1 VIVTAPPGTFD
12 WAHRFVRVSVPLS
25 LGVAFLVG
33 WGFVHHRTMV
43 ELVAVLLT
51 TAPLLFSARARI
63 LFLVFG
69 ALLIFQ
75 SAPELTPPKLYY
87 LFGVAVAGAGA
98 LARKGQFRDDPLR
111 RDFAPLFAIT
121 RAFALLAVVSLFV
134 SFAYHI
140 PHKVWL
146 RDVSS
151 YLLFAAA
158 PLFAYD
164 AYTAFGQRGLRRLI
178 VVAGLAGSA
187 AFAAHWLSSRHIASI
202 PNAFGLPTFLLG
214 AALFAYAMAFVLEG
228 DRQRLRWLM
237 LASAILAGL
246 IATGTRS
253 SLILLAIPIA
263 IILGARRHFAR
274 RSVRFA
280 IVIPAAALLVL
291 LGVQFLIRYT
301 SAHRDVLQE
310 RVQLLR
316 HSGSSSDQSYV
327 DRLAQTTAAW
337 KVFKSSPLL
346 GVAPGYSFTWFDPTG
361 NEKSSTVIDTP
372 VEYLAKFG
380 VFGLWPVLVLA
391 VSVKRGL
398 GRLRKRTGGATIG
411 QLAVIGL
418 AGAFLIWWALGVP
431 FDDKGFA
438 IGFLLLLALALS
450 EASVVSRSQMTPR
463 T

>member
-1 VIVTAPPGTFD
+1 
-12 WAHRFVRVSVPLS
+12 
-25 LGVAFLVG
+25 
-33 WGFVHHRTMV
+33 M
-43 ELVAVLLT
+43 LT

-69 ALLIFQ
+69 GLLIFQ

-87 LFGVAVAGAGA
+87 LLGVTVAAAGA
-98 LARKGQFRDDPLR
+98 LARRKQFRNDPLR
-111 RDFAPLFAIT
+111 RDFAPLFAAS
-121 RAFALLAVVSLFV
+121 RAFAVLAVVSVFV
-134 SFAYHI
+134 SLAYDT
-140 PHKVWL
+140 PQKVWL
-146 RDVSS
+146 RDASS
-151 YLLFAAA
+151 YFLFAAA
-158 PLFAYD
+158 PLFAFD

-187 AFAAHWLSSRHIASI
+187 AFAAHWLSSRHIVSI
-202 PNAFGLPTFLLG
+202 SSAFGLPTFLLG
-214 AALFAYAMAFVLEG
+214 AALFAYAMAVVLEG

-253 SLILLAIPIA
+253 SLILLAVPIA

-280 IVIPAAALLVL
+280 IVIPAASLLVL
-291 LGVQFLIRYT
+291 IGVQFLIRYT

-310 RVQLLR
+310 RATLLR
-316 HSGSSSDQSYV
+316 HTGSSSDQSYV

-337 KVFKSSPLL
+337 KVFKDSPVL
-346 GVAPGYSFTWFDPTG
+346 GVGPGHAFTWVDPTG
-361 NEKSSTVIDTP
+361 LEKTVTVIDTP

-380 VFGLWPVLVLA
+380 LLGLWPLVVLA
-391 VSVKRGL
+391 VSVQRFL
-398 GRLRKRTGGATIG
+398 SRLRRRTGGRTIG
-411 QLAVIGL
+411 QLAVVGL
-418 AGAFLIWWALGVP
+418 AGAFLSWWALGVP

-450 EASVVSRSQMTPR
+450 EASVLSRSR
-463 T
+463 